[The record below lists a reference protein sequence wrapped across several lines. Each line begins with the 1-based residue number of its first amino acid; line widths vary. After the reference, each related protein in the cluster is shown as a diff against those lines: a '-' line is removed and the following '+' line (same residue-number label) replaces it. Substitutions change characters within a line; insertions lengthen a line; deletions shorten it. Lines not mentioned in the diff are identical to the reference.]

1 MVEATS
7 QAVAR
12 MDRRE
17 AFLEPVRAIGV
28 IILILAGVLGV
39 GWVGFRLFTLLE
51 DRARLV
57 RRDPDEGEPLMII
70 SRERMA
76 LPLRQFG
83 SYADMTHKE
92 ERAPML
98 APSATYQERA
108 TARQQTANLEHA
120 HQTGDVVR
128 AKNQPREKVKTVIFP
143 MGEPLPPPK
152 RRQSNEGGL
161 MGVQQLAD
169 LRTAAAAGVIA
180 PALADSIEGQWEGV
194 E

>member
-1 MVEATS
+1 
-7 QAVAR
+7 

-17 AFLEPVRAIGV
+17 AFLEPVRAVGV
-28 IILILAGVLGV
+28 ILLILLAIAALG
-39 GWVGFRLFTLLE
+39 WIGFRLFTLLE

-57 RRDPDEGEPLMII
+57 RRGPDEGEPLMII

-83 SYADMTHKE
+83 SYADMTQGA

-98 APSATYQERA
+98 APSATYQERS
-108 TARQQTANLEHA
+108 TARQQAANLEHA
-120 HQTGDVVR
+120 HQTRDVVR

-143 MGEPLPPPK
+143 GGTPLPPP
-152 RRQSNEGGL
+152 RRRESTESGL
-161 MGVQQLAD
+161 VGVQQLQD
-169 LRTAAAAGVIA
+169 LRTAAAAGIIA
-180 PALADSIEGQWEGV
+180 PALADSIEGQWEDV